1 MQNKLSDDFSDE
13 TSDDELL
20 NLISHQKSYK
30 KQSLLL
36 DSQTDNDDITVKAMK
51 NSDKINSSDESDV
64 VLQASH
70 AEIGDSLPD
79 TQSKE
84 DLEILSQNNSL
95 SDSLVEMCKN
105 HNESS
110 TSTSLFELH
119 CNETLLSSSDKKED
133 DSMCFFSDDSDTPDS
148 LVLQCMFFYVISLII
163 V

>member
-1 MQNKLSDDFSDE
+1 MQNKFSDNFTDE
-13 TSDDELL
+13 SSDDELL

-51 NSDKINSSDESDV
+51 NSDKINSSDESDIV
-64 VLQASH
+64 IQASH

-84 DLEILSQNNSL
+84 ELDILSQNNSL

-105 HNESS
+105 HDKSHTSS
-110 TSTSLFELH
+110 SLFDLH
-119 CNETLLSSSDKKED
+119 CNETILSSSDKKED
-133 DSMCFFSDDSDTPDS
+133 NSMCFFSDDSDTPDS
-148 LVLQCMFFYVISLII
+148 LVLQCMYFLSFPS
-163 V
+163 

>member
-1 MQNKLSDDFSDE
+1 MQNKFSDDFTDE
-13 TSDDELL
+13 SSDDELL

-51 NSDKINSSDESDV
+51 NSDKINSSDESDIV
-64 VLQASH
+64 IQASH

-84 DLEILSQNNSL
+84 ELDILSQNNSL

-105 HNESS
+105 HDKSPTSS
-110 TSTSLFELH
+110 SLFDLH
-119 CNETLLSSSDKKED
+119 CNETILSSSDKKED
-133 DSMCFFSDDSDTPDS
+133 NSMRFFSDDSDTPDS
-148 LVLQCMFFYVISLII
+148 LVLQCMYFFVFS
-163 V
+163 

>member
-1 MQNKLSDDFSDE
+1 MQNKFSDDFTDE
-13 TSDDELL
+13 SSDDELL

-64 VLQASH
+64 VIQASH

-84 DLEILSQNNSL
+84 ELDILSQNNSL
-95 SDSLVEMCKN
+95 SDSFVEMCKN
-105 HNESS
+105 HDKSPTSS
-110 TSTSLFELH
+110 SLFDLH
-119 CNETLLSSSDKKED
+119 CKETHTII
-133 DSMCFFSDDSDTPDS
+133 FF
-148 LVLQCMFFYVISLII
+148 FIR
-163 V
+163 

>member
-1 MQNKLSDDFSDE
+1 MQNKFSDDFTDE
-13 TSDDELL
+13 SSDDELL

-64 VLQASH
+64 VIQASH

-84 DLEILSQNNSL
+84 ELDILSQNNSL

-105 HNESS
+105 HDKSPTSS
-110 TSTSLFELH
+110 SLFDLH
-119 CNETLLSSSDKKED
+119 CNETILSSSDKKED
-133 DSMCFFSDDSDTPDS
+133 NSMRFFSDDSDTPDS
-148 LVLQCMFFYVISLII
+148 LVLQCMYFFVFS
-163 V
+163 

>member
-1 MQNKLSDDFSDE
+1 MQNKFSDDFTDE
-13 TSDDELL
+13 SSDDELL

-64 VLQASH
+64 VIQASH

-84 DLEILSQNNSL
+84 ELDILSQNNSL

-105 HNESS
+105 HDKSPTSS
-110 TSTSLFELH
+110 SLFDLH
-119 CNETLLSSSDKKED
+119 CNETILSSSDKKED
-133 DSMCFFSDDSDTPDS
+133 NSMCFFSDDSDTPDS
-148 LVLQCMFFYVISLII
+148 LVLQCMYFFVFS
-163 V
+163 